1 MRIFMESLYEQSE
14 FKLVQKT
21 SSRLP
26 KEAEARDFSH
36 ESVHQREKEIK

>member
-1 MRIFMESLYEQSE
+1 MESIYEQSE

-21 SSRLP
+21 ISRLP

-36 ESVHQREKEIK
+36 ESIHEATESKENGE